1 MGRQSCEAGVRFLVA
16 GPCVPCWSRG
26 SRGPRNTACLFKRHA
41 RSQRTPGGAA
51 APRPCERLTVHPDP
65 PPHLGAWA
73 GPGGQRWPL
82 LPALS
87 SPGLRGEMEVFEELR
102 VHSRGGRGCP
112 VSTQCPLAWAPTLP
126 ILVRFPGCQQG
137 VSQGQE
143 LLHLGVPWAV
153 DKGRLLPFARPFSA
167 ANHSQGEKRILTS

>member
-26 SRGPRNTACLFKRHA
+26 SRGPRNTGCLFKRHA

-65 PPHLGAWA
+65 PPHLGAGA

-102 VHSRGGRGCP
+102 VHSGGPRLPSKHAVPPRMGTHPAHPGSLPRLPAGREPRTGAAAPGCPLGRG
-112 VSTQCPLAWAPTLP
+112 
-126 ILVRFPGCQQG
+126 
-137 VSQGQE
+137 QGQTASVCKT
-143 LLHLGVPWAV
+143 LLSG
-153 DKGRLLPFARPFSA
+153 
-167 ANHSQGEKRILTS
+167 NHSQGEKRILTS